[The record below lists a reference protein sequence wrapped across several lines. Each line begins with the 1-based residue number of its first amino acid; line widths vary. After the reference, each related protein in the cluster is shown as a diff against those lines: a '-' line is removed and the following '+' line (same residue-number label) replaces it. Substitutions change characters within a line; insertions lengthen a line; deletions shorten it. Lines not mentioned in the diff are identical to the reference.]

1 MPTEDTFQKRRA
13 ELSAAK
19 QALLEKRLQRSFT
32 PATQAL
38 SMAVAAPSSSETTP
52 LSFSQHRLWFLQ
64 QLEPQSAVYNEPI
77 AVHLRGP
84 LHLPALAQVATALSL
99 RHAVLR
105 TTFPLQDG
113 QVVQLVHPPEPQ
125 QSSLPL
131 LDLSTLPAS
140 ERQAALHRHIQTEV
154 QRPFDL
160 TQDYPWRTLLLR
172 LAPEEH
178 VCLTVMHHIVTDA
191 WSMEVFVREVGLLY
205 AAFCAGQPSPL
216 PPLPVQYAQYAQWQ
230 RQQVDEAF
238 LTSHLAYWKRHLAG
252 PLPRLH
258 LPTDHARPPE
268 QRYEGRRLPLGICA
282 QTTQALHALSRQQ
295 GVTLFMTLLA
305 ALQLVLARLSQ
316 QQDVLIGSPIA
327 GRTRPEL
334 EGLLGCFVNTLVL
347 RTDLSGQ
354 PSVQELLQRVRAV
367 TLGAYE
373 HQDVPFEKL
382 VEELQPERS
391 LSHAPFFQVM
401 FTLQNVPLASREL
414 AGLTISAAPLE
425 HTTAKFDLSLTLQE
439 LPEGLEGF
447 LEYNTA
453 LFEEATIGRVA
464 AYLQRVLQAM
474 VADPTQG
481 IEEIPLLSLEELQQF
496 DTWNATERAYPK
508 GQCLHEIV
516 EEQVERTPNA
526 PAVTY
531 EGTQLTYRELNRR
544 ANQLANY
551 LRTLG
556 VGPEMLVGICMER
569 SIEMVVG
576 LLGILKAGAAY
587 VPIDPTYPQERVA
600 YMLHDAQPSLLLSQ
614 EHLRTRLPEQGT
626 QCLYL
631 DSDWQTIGSAA
642 GASTETP
649 ESGVIPDNLAY
660 VIYTSGS
667 TGKPKGAM
675 NSHRGIVNRLQWM
688 QEEYRLNATD
698 RVLQKTPFSFDVSVW
713 EFFWPLMYGAHLI
726 VARPEGHRDS
736 SYLVNFINE
745 QQITTLHF
753 VPSML
758 SNFLEEP
765 ALHAVQT
772 CQSLRHVIC
781 SGEALPFEL
790 QQRFFERFAD
800 PAVELHNLYGP
811 TEAAVDVTYWACERE
826 SKRQIVPIGRP
837 IANMQM
843 YLLDEHL
850 NRVPVGVSG
859 ELYIGG
865 IGLGRGYLHRR
876 ELTAEKF
883 IASPFDHKPGA
894 RLYKTGDIARYLSD
908 GSIEYLGRNDH
919 QVKIRGFR
927 IELGEIEA
935 VLGTHPA
942 VHECVVVVQADASGN
957 KYIIAYIVLEGEQ
970 MPGGDELRTLLKQ
983 KLPEYMIPSTFMILD
998 ALPLS
1003 PNGKLDRNALPAPDS
1018 EKSLRETSRVAPRTP
1033 LEEELASIWRQ
1044 ILNIEQVGVYD
1055 DFFEIGGHSLLVT
1068 QVIARVRDTCH
1079 VDLPL
1084 QVMFKTPTIAALA
1097 EAIEKVKMRSNELH
1111 KPSVKPIS
1119 RDAYRTKST
1128 SLSDDRVL

>member
-1 MPTEDTFQKRRA
+1 
-13 ELSAAK
+13 
-19 QALLEKRLQRSFT
+19 
-32 PATQAL
+32 
-38 SMAVAAPSSSETTP
+38 
-52 LSFSQHRLWFLQ
+52 
-64 QLEPQSAVYNEPI
+64 
-77 AVHLRGP
+77 
-84 LHLPALAQVATALSL
+84 
-99 RHAVLR
+99 
-105 TTFPLQDG
+105 
-113 QVVQLVHPPEPQ
+113 
-125 QSSLPL
+125 
-131 LDLSTLPAS
+131 
-140 ERQAALHRHIQTEV
+140 
-154 QRPFDL
+154 
-160 TQDYPWRTLLLR
+160 
-172 LAPEEH
+172 
-178 VCLTVMHHIVTDA
+178 
-191 WSMEVFVREVGLLY
+191 
-205 AAFCAGQPSPL
+205 
-216 PPLPVQYAQYAQWQ
+216 
-230 RQQVDEAF
+230 
-238 LTSHLAYWKRHLAG
+238 
-252 PLPRLH
+252 
-258 LPTDHARPPE
+258 
-268 QRYEGRRLPLGICA
+268 
-282 QTTQALHALSRQQ
+282 
-295 GVTLFMTLLA
+295 
-305 ALQLVLARLSQ
+305 
-316 QQDVLIGSPIA
+316 
-327 GRTRPEL
+327 
-334 EGLLGCFVNTLVL
+334 
-347 RTDLSGQ
+347 
-354 PSVQELLQRVRAV
+354 
-367 TLGAYE
+367 
-373 HQDVPFEKL
+373 
-382 VEELQPERS
+382 
-391 LSHAPFFQVM
+391 
-401 FTLQNVPLASREL
+401 
-414 AGLTISAAPLE
+414 
-425 HTTAKFDLSLTLQE
+425 
-439 LPEGLEGF
+439 
-447 LEYNTA
+447 
-453 LFEEATIGRVA
+453 
-464 AYLQRVLQAM
+464 
-474 VADPTQG
+474 
-481 IEEIPLLSLEELQQF
+481 
-496 DTWNATERAYPK
+496 
-508 GQCLHEIV
+508 
-516 EEQVERTPNA
+516 
-526 PAVTY
+526 
-531 EGTQLTYRELNRR
+531 
-544 ANQLANY
+544 
-551 LRTLG
+551 
-556 VGPEMLVGICMER
+556 
-569 SIEMVVG
+569 
-576 LLGILKAGAAY
+576 
-587 VPIDPTYPQERVA
+587 
-600 YMLHDAQPSLLLSQ
+600 
-614 EHLRTRLPEQGT
+614 
-626 QCLYL
+626 
-631 DSDWQTIGSAA
+631 
-642 GASTETP
+642 
-649 ESGVIPDNLAY
+649 
-660 VIYTSGS
+660 
-667 TGKPKGAM
+667 
-675 NSHRGIVNRLQWM
+675 
-688 QEEYRLNATD
+688 
-698 RVLQKTPFSFDVSVW
+698 
-713 EFFWPLMYGAHLI
+713 MYGAHLI

-970 MPGGDELRTLLKQ
+970 MPGGGELRTLLKQ